1 MTTPPGCCLA
11 IDLGTS
17 GLKVGL
23 VALDGSLV
31 DVRQSEIHTHLGD
44 HGEASQD
51 AAGWW
56 ATIAAHV
63 RSLLEHVD
71 PASIDVVA
79 VSGQYASVI
88 PVDEEVQP
96 TAECVLWMDARGGA
110 RVRKLIGGPV
120 AGYRPGAV
128 ASFVRRTGGAPSPS
142 GADGAGSVLHLLN
155 DRPDVIER
163 TRWLLEPVDYLTAR
177 FTGSPTATHAS
188 MFGWWLTDNRA
199 LSTMAYDETLLKR
212 LSIPHDLLPPLV
224 AFGSIAGE
232 VSETAAEATG
242 LKAGIPVVAG
252 IPDLHAAIAGTG
264 TLSPT
269 GPGHLALSTTSWI
282 SAPMT
287 KKKTDVLH
295 SIATMP
301 GLDQDSYLI
310 IDNHEIGAKAL
321 DWLAGALG
329 VHSPIDY
336 DALVSEAS
344 DASPGSG
351 TVIFTPWLAGERSP
365 VERHDARGGFH
376 NLSITTT
383 RPDLVRAV
391 LEGVAF
397 NSKWLLDYVE
407 RFAGRSLGPL
417 RLIGGGAKS
426 PLWCQIHADVL
437 GTPVDQV
444 ADPQLAQ
451 LKGTALLAFRSL
463 GRIDDDGIGDLV
475 AIERRYEPDEHAVEQ
490 LAPLYAEFPGL
501 MSSQS
506 KMFRRLQRRR

>member
-1 MTTPPGCCLA
+1 
-11 IDLGTS
+11 
-17 GLKVGL
+17 
-23 VALDGSLV
+23 
-31 DVRQSEIHTHLGD
+31 
-44 HGEASQD
+44 
-51 AAGWW
+51 
-56 ATIAAHV
+56 
-63 RSLLEHVD
+63 
-71 PASIDVVA
+71 
-79 VSGQYASVI
+79 
-88 PVDEEVQP
+88 
-96 TAECVLWMDARGGA
+96 
-110 RVRKLIGGPV
+110 
-120 AGYRPGAV
+120 
-128 ASFVRRTGGAPSPS
+128 
-142 GADGAGSVLHLLN
+142 
-155 DRPDVIER
+155 
-163 TRWLLEPVDYLTAR
+163 
-177 FTGSPTATHAS
+177 
-188 MFGWWLTDNRA
+188 
-199 LSTMAYDETLLKR
+199 
-212 LSIPHDLLPPLV
+212 
-224 AFGSIAGE
+224 
-232 VSETAAEATG
+232 
-242 LKAGIPVVAG
+242 
-252 IPDLHAAIAGTG
+252 
-264 TLSPT
+264 
-269 GPGHLALSTTSWI
+269 
-282 SAPMT
+282 MT

-329 VHSPIDY
+329 VRSPIDY

-351 TVIFTPWLAGERSP
+351 KVIFTPWLAGERSP